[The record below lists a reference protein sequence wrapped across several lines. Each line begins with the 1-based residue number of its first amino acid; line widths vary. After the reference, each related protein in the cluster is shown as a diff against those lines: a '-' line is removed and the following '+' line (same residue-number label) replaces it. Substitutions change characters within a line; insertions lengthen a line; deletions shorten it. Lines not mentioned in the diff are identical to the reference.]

1 MENKKL
7 IYTKVIF
14 LVVGIFAGWLVWGSG
29 FLSSGTHVM
38 TSGHIMK
45 NGDESMESMM
55 YNMNYNLLGKSEDEF
70 DEAFINEMIVHH
82 QGAIDM
88 AKLVLEKSEKPE
100 LISLANEIIV
110 AQTKEIEQMI
120 FWKKNWFE

>member
-1 MENKKL
+1 MENKNL
-7 IYTKVIF
+7 IYIKVVF
-14 LVVGIFAGWLVWGSG
+14 LVVGIFAGWLVWGSN
-29 FLSSGTHVM
+29 LVSKETTHVM
-38 TSGHIMK
+38 P
-45 NGDESMESMM
+45 NGQVMNNDESMESMM
-55 YNMNYNLLGKSEDEF
+55 YNMNYNLQGKTEDEF